1 MLHIQKEITSGHGVT
16 CNCWQVTDVSF
27 RDNEDGTFTAKGNLR
42 LFVDHAA
49 MVAKKVLI
57 DNSQWCFS
65 DLTLAEIN
73 ANTLAV
79 IYSKLLTSKVQTS
92 HSGEVDLTGGIIVQ

>member
-27 RDNEDGTFTAKGNLR
+27 KDNEDGTFTANGNLR
-42 LFVDHAA
+42 LFVNHQA
-49 MVAKKVLI
+49 MIDKKVLI
-57 DNSQWCFS
+57 DNAQWSFN

-73 ANTLAV
+73 SNTLAV
-79 IYSKLLTSKVQTS
+79 IYSKLLTSKVSTS
-92 HSGEVDLTGGIIVQ
+92 HSGEVDITGGTIIQ